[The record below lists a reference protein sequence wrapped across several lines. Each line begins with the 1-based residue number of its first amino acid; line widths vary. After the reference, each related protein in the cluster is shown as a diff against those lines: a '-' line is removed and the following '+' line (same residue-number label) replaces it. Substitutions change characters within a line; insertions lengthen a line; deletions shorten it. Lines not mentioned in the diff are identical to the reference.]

1 MISNNANLTLE
12 RNACEWEN
20 ISLTRATSCHVFQG
34 TKVFLLLVWKVRR
47 RARKEKKDED
57 VRDSR
62 RKKVKKAYRCP
73 WTPFVGSPGC
83 TWPLQNGVR
92 IASGVFLL

>member
-1 MISNNANLTLE
+1 MISNNANLTLDW
-12 RNACEWEN
+12 NACEWGKV
-20 ISLTRATSCHVFQG
+20 SLRPATSCHVFQG

-47 RARKEKKDED
+47 RARNEKKDED